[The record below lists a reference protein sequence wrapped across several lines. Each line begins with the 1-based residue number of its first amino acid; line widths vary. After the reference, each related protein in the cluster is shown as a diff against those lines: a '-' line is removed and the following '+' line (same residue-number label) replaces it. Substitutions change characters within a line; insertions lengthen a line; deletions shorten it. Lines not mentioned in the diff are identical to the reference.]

1 MSSQTTHLTN
11 VSMRQSNGPKAT
23 MPESRPLGELLLA
36 LDKFNE
42 YELYTGTGN
51 GVQPLIADGVG
62 TSNVSFKLEQNNAQ
76 ALNGKF
82 VYFDKTDST
91 WKAAYASIET
101 ASSTSYTAQGF
112 AIALSSTGLQITT
125 SGKLIVPVRLQDY
138 SGVPVVAGSY
148 YYLCQDRANAGLIQ
162 QNAPASG
169 IKQIVCQVSEVT
181 DNSTTLVLLNDLN
194 QIANDII
201 MTDGDGSKYLGDDG
215 QYHNMMVAGLAG
227 RTSNCID
234 TYEILD
240 IDFQNIGAG
249 AESYGYIEAGSIT
262 VDDNHIASNFSAS
275 NYLISKYLIENY
287 TQYSF
292 RTKQSFKQVQN
303 TDPLLCSPNKHNYI
317 AIENGKLKLVL
328 NDLAYFGRLTYEP
341 NTYYYF
347 KLTYNYES
355 GYVLSS
361 STDGQ
366 AWTNEIILYDD
377 INYFNNTTVFL
388 GIIIDLTEGHKY
400 ASGSIDLKECGIDY
414 VNNEESKTTYPLS
427 SLTNKNVATITVTF
441 KGTGLIAAGRST
453 VNNTVNATAK
463 NIDVEKVITIA
474 SDAVDLVWDNDI
486 GVTTTNYIETDYKEN
501 YELED
506 SSDNTTYYAKDTN
519 LCYKITI
526 LYPNFLE
533 AGAKITKDTS
543 EYTANVKVSDA
554 SVKLDGT
561 VLSGFSGRQYA
572 TLVDANGNPVQMR
585 PEAQPWEIKI
595 KCTTGT
601 LGAAKNYIYG
611 QGSSKDYTS
620 PLLFISTDKKLA
632 IYLGSNGTSW
642 NIASSVSG
650 TTALADNTT
659 YYIKY
664 YYDGTAYKVDAS
676 TDDKT
681 YTNHISIASTK
692 IIYQGLS
699 ASPAAFGNNL
709 PDTSATGEAWTG
721 SIDLSECYIKY
732 GDTIV
737 WQGITRNA
745 QKDKT
750 IVDLSSQSSTFH
762 PNTFLNRNGFNFNLK
777 LDLTG
782 NLKVERPWDIRNYN
796 DVNPINVN
804 TYDQTQGVDWN
815 TFVEDGNYVHGVK
828 ISSKLGASNTGTSNH
843 SLYCLTSNNSSTF
856 ADVPYSQND
865 SAPAFFYFN
874 FIKPVRFSKCTFL
887 NYKDTNYIPTY
898 YTLHVSNDLNKWHS
912 IVDPSSTGYVE
923 NGMFGNLPM
932 DAYTEYT
939 NKTASAF
946 YCINC
951 IMPDDST
958 YWKYVRLGVKRTSY
972 RPAVAGFWIGS
983 EYHTGADTF
992 LNTLGQTMTELIFEK
1007 KDFIN
1012 TGTAGI
1018 NASVERKKIGTAYQ
1032 VKFIDRLAYT
1042 NIAPENAVIDSTGKK
1057 LVPNN
1062 QFVYKDARCQQQY
1075 KLQRL
1080 AYQTRLPRYLQNNI
1094 ANCMPWAMNPYN
1106 NDEFLYYCGSANTG
1120 TVANSYY
1127 LLQKDQT
1134 NGYDFANGLNESAY
1148 VITFKNKSFV
1158 SSFAVRL
1165 AASTAK
1171 SPNLIKIYGAVNGGS
1186 EAGTMSQSTPGTKTY
1201 AAAVWEEVPITKV
1214 VNAHGT
1220 DETQDLYYQPT
1231 DTANTTQTVLSPSN
1245 QASGTATTGDWGQY
1259 KIYIK
1264 PKRAY
1269 QQYKVT
1275 IQRTINNSV
1284 VLWYILPCG
1293 VYADPWATPIGDDGT
1308 NLPVLPEC
1316 PYYMSSTLTTLPDK
1330 DNYYNAI
1337 YASPMGTA
1345 TVWNLYAIANDSK
1358 SWDSAYNREFAYL
1371 QMFTKYPLHF
1381 NSFNLGQNTDLAYSA
1396 NLFELYGTTNE
1407 NYGKTALSNDNS
1419 LWNWSRAT
1427 SLIENAD
1434 TPTILSTT
1442 VKDQVLQLGKKEYG
1456 YNYHTALFAR
1466 NINNKVLLDR
1476 LMLSAVY
1483 HCDTHDDKSAWDEAS
1498 YYTEEWK
1505 WTNVAGNKG
1514 DSRTGACY
1522 NHPLLH
1528 TGDTSTTTPMYEVKR
1543 KGEFD
1548 LSKFTVV
1555 GSPVISDDGVVSG
1568 FSSTDYITCI
1578 NSSLWANA
1586 SSWHLSFVQYCDFSA
1601 AGATFIH
1608 LGDHS
1613 YGYLGYIYDWNA
1625 IVLNCYDINN
1635 EQIFITIESVRS
1647 KFITG
1652 NLKFDV
1658 YYSDQTG
1665 YYFTISQGDKIYTSS
1680 ESTNTNKLR
1689 YSTNNLVKFSDIP
1702 IDLNS
1707 VLFIVDGKEV
1717 FSGQK
1722 DHICYT
1728 PVAGEKDAYVPD
1740 GTQVYRTT
1748 EPIEVGQLTPYESRW
1763 MYKFTDDSD
1772 GSSWYSNTS
1781 PSDAKATNGSY
1792 MYRNIIPTYNKEY
1805 ATGIPLTAT
1814 ANTGSANGFTY
1825 FASSS
1830 TANCPAWQAFQNLS
1844 YDAECWASNL
1854 DTFNKT
1860 TGLPTGDP
1868 QYLGFISPKPITVQG
1883 YSISARATAAYLDIP
1898 AIWDFQG
1905 SNDGETWDTLDSR
1918 NTKLSG
1924 DSAGTDIP
1932 VSAGTGST
1940 YYFNNEKAYTQYRW
1954 LVKKIQPGA
1963 PETVVRI
1970 KVWNLAVLE
1979 ENPVQVQTIY
1989 ELKYTDAT
1997 GKENT
2002 AYTATAGSQGTFV
2015 GKDATIYHDPNLQNK
2030 TVNVWTYE
2038 VTDGEHTY
2046 WTKEAGNQGSYVQ
2059 EGAKIFTDKD
2069 CSKEY
2074 TQALVDTWTYTG
2086 TINKGYA
2093 YTGKQINNFTWDGQE
2108 PYNKCI
2114 YTGNRVNEF
2123 IYTGKIE
2130 GWQYT
2135 GVSEDIYELKPSIKL
2150 ALNRDDSRQIAKKT
2164 YAGNAYP
2171 VASADSIS
2179 TTTYYSFTT
2188 NDTPGTIVPTGTLLY
2203 LTADSTD
2210 PAATADGTNTY
2221 VYGSAPEQSR
2231 YTYEYAWARD
2241 DGSSDGQPVKA
2252 GTKIY
2257 SDPDLTNEL
2266 TDEPTT
2272 YTWSSSRVTSELT
2285 TFYHKIEETPTGVD
2299 QNITDRFIAS
2309 NYNVG
2314 LNFNGNKYTF
2324 TSYQDGK
2331 TIDTQEFEST
2341 DKVKSSYEDKS
2352 TILMRSQDI
2361 AQLNL
2366 SDSTYSWWEWNG
2378 LTGTSLQ
2385 EQPASIFRL
2394 AKIDGSASQIDHV
2407 YKLYPWKVGDA
2418 SGGSNIKSWDPVSQK
2433 FKAVDSLSIIDS
2445 NDVPT
2450 AQAQGKIKG
2459 KGLIIES
2466 TKPLYYGCLGERLLT
2481 SGTSGTL
2488 PNGGYIVATNPANI
2502 TITQMS
2508 LTINSFTGILP
2519 LSPGLSFTSNVAV
2532 YYEAY

>member
-181 DNSTTLVLLNDLN
+181 ENSTTLVLLNDLN

-249 AESYGYIEAGSIT
+249 AESYGYIEAGNIT
-262 VDDNHIASNFSAS
+262 VDDNYIASNFSAS

-341 NTYYYF
+341 NIYYYF

-388 GIIIDLTEGHKY
+388 GIIIDLAEGHKY

-414 VNNEESKTTYPLS
+414 VDNEESKTTYPLS
-427 SLTNKNVATITVTF
+427 SLTNKNVAAITVTF
-441 KGTGLIAAGRST
+441 KGTGLIAAGRSA

-463 NIDVEKVITIA
+463 NIDVEKAITIA
-474 SDAVDLVWDNDI
+474 SDATDLVWDSDI
-486 GVTTTNYIETDYKEN
+486 GLTTTNYSEVDYKANFEGDTTN
-501 YELED
+501 
-506 SSDNTTYYAKDTN
+506 STYYAKDTN
-519 LCYKITI
+519 LCYKQTI
-526 LYPNFLE
+526 IYPNFLE

-543 EYTANVKVSDA
+543 DYTANVKVSDA
-554 SVKLDGT
+554 SVKLEGT

-572 TLVDANGNPVQMR
+572 TLVDANGNPVQML
-585 PEAQPWEIKI
+585 PGTQPWEIKI

-601 LGAAKNYIYG
+601 LGADRNYIYG
-611 QGSSKDYTS
+611 QGTSKDHTS
-620 PLLFISTDKKLA
+620 PLLFISTDKKLS
-632 IYLGSNGTSW
+632 IWLGSDGTSW

-650 TTALADNTT
+650 TIALADNTT

-681 YTNHISIASTK
+681 YTNHISVASTK

-709 PDTSATGEAWTG
+709 YDASITGEVWTG

-737 WQGITRNA
+737 WQGITRNT

-796 DVNPINVN
+796 DVNPLNTN

-828 ISSKLGASNTGTSNH
+828 ISSKLGTSNTGTSDR
-843 SLYCLTSNNSSTF
+843 SLYAITTKNDSTF
-856 ADVPYSQND
+856 ADVPYGQDN

-912 IVDPSSTGYVE
+912 IIDPSSTGYVE

-972 RPAVAGFWIGS
+972 RPGVAGFWIGS

-992 LNTLGQTMTELIFEK
+992 LSTLGQTMTELIFEK

-1134 NGYDFANGLNESAY
+1134 TGYDFANGLNESAY

-1165 AASTAK
+1165 AAATAK

-1186 EAGTMSQSTPGTKTY
+1186 EAGTVSQGNAGTKTY
-1201 AAAVWEEVPITKV
+1201 DAAVWEEVPITKV
-1214 VNAHGT
+1214 VNVHGT

-1259 KIYIK
+1259 QIYIK

-1293 VYADPWATPIGDDGT
+1293 VYVDPWATPIGDDGT
-1308 NLPVLPEC
+1308 NLPILPEC

-1345 TVWNLYAIANDSK
+1345 TVWNLYAITGDSK

-1371 QMFTKYPLHF
+1371 QMFTKYPLHV
-1381 NSFNLGQNTDLAYSA
+1381 NSFTLDQNTDLAYSA

-1442 VKDQVLQLGKKEYG
+1442 VKYQVLQLGKKEYG

-1548 LSKFTVV
+1548 RSKFTVV
-1555 GSPVISDDGVVSG
+1555 GSPTITDDGIATISNFNYLQVQNPIKVGISTFEFQFEIRTMDSTGTFQECYVTWNDPNNQWATRGITFNYGTISG
-1568 FSSTDYITCI
+1568 V
-1578 NSSLWANA
+1578 NA
-1586 SSWHLSFVQYCDFSA
+1586 EYNTEYKVKC
-1601 AGATFIH
+1601 
-1608 LGDHS
+1608 S
-1613 YGYLGYIYDWNA
+1613 YKEGYLTTTLID
-1625 IVLNCYDINN
+1625 
-1635 EQIFITIESVRS
+1635 
-1647 KFITG
+1647 KITG
-1652 NLKFDV
+1652 EIRQNTREFNTEEL
-1658 YYSDQTG
+1658 TLL
-1665 YYFTISQGDKIYTSS
+1665 TS
-1680 ESTNTNKLR
+1680 TTYLAIGVMYQHPDANTL
-1689 YSTNNLVKFSDIP
+1689 NNP
-1702 IDLNS
+1702 IDLNA
-1707 VLFIVDGKEV
+1707 FKIYVDGKEV

-1728 PVAGEKDAYVPD
+1728 SVAGEKDAYAPS

-1781 PSDAKATNGSY
+1781 PSDTKATNGSY

-1814 ANTGSANGFTY
+1814 ANIGSANGFTY
-1825 FASSS
+1825 FASSF
-1830 TANCPAWQAFQNLS
+1830 AGNCPAWQAFQNLS

-1924 DSAGTDIP
+1924 DEAGTDIP

-2015 GKDATIYHDPNLQNK
+2015 GKDATIYQDPNLQNK

-2059 EGAKIFTDKD
+2059 EGAKIFIDKD
-2069 CSKEY
+2069 CSEEY

-2093 YTGKQINNFTWDGQE
+2093 YTGKQTNNFTWDGQE

-2114 YTGNRVNEF
+2114 YTGNKVNEF

-2266 TDEPTT
+2266 ADEPTT

-2285 TFYHKIEETPTGVD
+2285 TFYHEIEETPTGVD

-2407 YKLYPWKVGDA
+2407 YKLYPWKVGDG
-2418 SGGSNIKSWDPVSQK
+2418 SGGASNVYAYNYDKQKYTTVKSATIVKANDPAAALPKGTTEVKQYINIIDAAS
-2433 FKAVDSLSIIDS
+2433 SLSTAVRID
-2445 NDVPT
+2445 N
-2450 AQAQGKIKG
+2450 I
-2459 KGLIIES
+2459 
-2466 TKPLYYGCLGERLLT
+2466 YLT
-2481 SGTSGTL
+2481 SD
-2488 PNGGYIVATNPANI
+2488 
-2502 TITQMS
+2502 
-2508 LTINSFTGILP
+2508 INSFLNNADIPNNTLILGYGGY
-2519 LSPGLSFTSNVAV
+2519 L
-2532 YYEAY
+2532 